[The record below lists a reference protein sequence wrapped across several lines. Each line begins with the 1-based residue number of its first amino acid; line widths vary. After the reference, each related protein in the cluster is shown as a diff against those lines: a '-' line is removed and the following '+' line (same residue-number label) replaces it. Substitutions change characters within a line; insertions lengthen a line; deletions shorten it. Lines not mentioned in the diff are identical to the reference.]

1 MVEYF
6 TEDEPKIKRKA
17 LLHKVLAEGAAKEHG
32 RADDLGRGYAE
43 AGNDGLVE
51 ATRRDER
58 GSGTARG
65 GAEGSASPDRP
76 FERGD
81 TGIRSSVRESV
92 DPTQG
97 VDAYRGRVEESVKPP
112 PSSRSSRKKP
122 EPVVVEPKAA
132 PRFQLKMPFG
142 KTSDRLFTQAEADD
156 ELTRLTE
163 IYFRGSGLLDDVLEI
178 IVKDHEPVQIWQ
190 LGQDEAEQLAF
201 MHLERAKRD
210 KEAARSARKLL
221 EIYDRLYLWMIV
233 VPRVQATGRHVKEHK
248 GLGFR

>member
-51 ATRRDER
+51 ATRRDEG
-58 GSGTARG
+58 GSGAARG
-65 GAEGSASPDRP
+65 GTQRSTPFDRP
-76 FERGD
+76 LEGGD
-81 TGIRSSVRESV
+81 TGIRPPVRESV

-112 PSSRSSRKKP
+112 VRPSRKKA
-122 EPVVVEPKAA
+122 EPVVEPLAKTA

-142 KTSDRLFTQAEADD
+142 KTSDRLFTQTEADD
-156 ELTRLTE
+156 ELARLTE

-233 VPRVQATGRHVKEHK
+233 VPRVQATGRHIKEHK